1 MIIRGVMSDRLFT
14 VSPNSSIEETAALFL
29 GHGIDGAPVVDED
42 FQLLGLVTKVDL
54 YRAIV
59 NREPL
64 NLPVKEIMNTEV
76 TTLDEEMPIQII
88 NSLNF
93 GRFPVLHE
101 GRVTGMLTKSDA
113 NSVFT
118 QELKDIGNQL
128 QTVLDAAYNSIV
140 SIDEDGRIRIF
151 NRAAEDLFDLKKEDV
166 LGARYTDAFPKGVLT
181 DILESGSVIKSRKFE
196 YKGKTILSNLTPIL
210 KEDGGIGGAVA
221 VAQDISDLENIS
233 KELTLAREM
242 NDKLDTLLGESLDS
256 FFVADKEGR
265 VINVNKAYTRITGR
279 KAEDILGR
287 SMYELVEQGY
297 YSQAA
302 TLMVLESHKPV
313 MYKETTATGR
323 VALFTGLPIFDDQGE
338 LSNVLV
344 NIKDITDLESVSG
357 ELEKTQELKDELN
370 TVIQASFDGISQ
382 TDAEANILIVNDA
395 YVRITGMSRDE
406 LIGKNMKQLVRD
418 GYYDRS
424 VSLMVIKQ
432 GKQVTIEQELKTGK
446 KLLVTGNPVFN
457 DRGELIRVIT
467 NARDLTELDKL
478 RQEIEQAQGLSRHYQ
493 EELQKMKISEEGH
506 FVAES
511 QKSKD
516 LIDLIVRVGR
526 VDSTVLI
533 QGESGVGKEIVAREL
548 HKHSPRYDK
557 PYIKINCAAIPES
570 LLESELFG
578 YDSGAFTGAK
588 KGGKSGIFELANQG
602 ALFLDE
608 VGEIPLQ
615 VQVKLL
621 RVLQES
627 EFTRVGGSNPIKV
640 DVRVIAATN
649 RNLSQMVAD
658 GSFREDLFYRLN
670 VIPVYVLPL
679 RERKEEIA
687 PLVRHFL
694 QIFNQKYDFN
704 KTITASALGVLID
717 YNWPGNIRELRNVI
731 ERAVVTSVDTIIE
744 DFSFLGQD
752 HKEPMNKDRVSSDCS
767 PVNLKQEVEEFEK
780 QMILKYVEKYGSL
793 RKAALLLGSS
803 KTTLWRKASQYGIH
817 LGDKPEE

>member
-1 MIIRGVMSDRLFT
+1 MKIHDVMSDKLFT
-14 VSPNSSIEETAALFL
+14 INAHSSVEETAALFL
-29 GHGIDGAPVVDED
+29 EHGIDGAPVVDED
-42 FQLLGLVTKVDL
+42 LKLLGLVTKVDL

-59 NREPL
+59 TKQPL
-64 NLPVKEIMNTEV
+64 GLPVKEIMKTEV
-76 TTLDEEMPIQII
+76 VTLDEEMPIQII
-88 NSLNF
+88 NDLDF
-93 GRFPVLHE
+93 GRYPVLRK

-113 NSVFT
+113 NNVFT
-118 QELKDIGNQL
+118 QELRDIGNQM
-128 QTVLDAAYNSIV
+128 QAVLDAAYNSIV
-140 SIDEDGRIRIF
+140 SIDEGRRIRIF
-151 NRAAEDLFDLKKEDV
+151 NRAAEELFDMKKEDV
-166 LGARYTDAFPKGVLT
+166 LGVLYTDAFPKGVLT
-181 DILESGSVIKSRKFE
+181 DILDTGSVVKSRKFK
-196 YKGKTILSNLTPIL
+196 YKDKTIVSNLTPIL
-210 KEDGGIGGAVA
+210 KDDGGIGGAVA

-233 KELTLAREM
+233 KELTSAREM
-242 NDKLDTLLGESLDS
+242 KEKLDTLLGESLDS
-256 FFVADKEGR
+256 FFVADKDGK
-265 VINVNKAYTRITGR
+265 VINVNKAYTRITGL

-287 SMYELVEQGY
+287 SMYELVEKGY

-323 VALFTGLPIFDDQGE
+323 VALFTGLPIFDEQGE
-338 LSNVLV
+338 LCNVLV

-370 TVIQASFDGISQ
+370 TVIQASFDGICQ
-382 TDAEANILIVNDA
+382 TDAEATILIVNDA
-395 YVRITGMSRDE
+395 YVRITGMSREE

-418 GYYDRS
+418 GYYDCS
-424 VSLMVIKQ
+424 VSLMVIEQ
-432 GKQVTIEQELKTGK
+432 GKQVTIEQKLKTGK

-493 EELQKMKISEEGH
+493 EELQKMKISEEGN
-506 FVAES
+506 FIAES
-511 QKSKD
+511 RQSKD
-516 LIDLIVRVGR
+516 VIDLIVRVGKA
-526 VDSTVLI
+526 DSTVLI

-548 HKHSPRYDK
+548 HKHSPRCNL
-557 PYIKINCAAIPES
+557 PYIKINCTTIPEN

-578 YDSGAFTGAK
+578 YESGAFTGAK

-602 ALFLDE
+602 SLFLDE
-608 VGEIPLQ
+608 IGEIPLHI
-615 VQVKLL
+615 QVKLL

-627 EFTRVGGSNPIKV
+627 EFTRVGGTKPIKV

-649 RNLSQMVAD
+649 RNLNKMVAA

-670 VIPVYVLPL
+670 VIPIYVSPL

-694 QIFNQKYDFN
+694 KMFNEKYSFN
-704 KTITASALGVLID
+704 KTITASALGLLMD
-717 YNWPGNIRELRNVI
+717 YDWPGNIRELRNVI
-731 ERAVVTSVDTIIE
+731 ERAVVTSTTTVIDN
-744 DFSFLGQD
+744 FSFLTQD
-752 HKEPMNKDRVSSDCS
+752 GDEKHENRDTDCR
-767 PVNLKQEVEEFEK
+767 PVNLKHEVEEFEK

-793 RKAALLLGSS
+793 RKAAHSLGAS

-817 LGDKPEE
+817 LGDKP

>member
-1 MIIRGVMSDRLFT
+1 MSDRLFA
-14 VSPNSSIEETAALFL
+14 VSPSSSIEETAALFL

-42 FQLLGLVTKVDL
+42 LRLLGLVTKVDL

-59 NREPL
+59 TREPL
-64 NLPVKEIMNTEV
+64 SLPVKEIMNTEV

-118 QELKDIGNQL
+118 QELKDIGNQM
-128 QTVLDAAYNSIV
+128 QAVLDAAYNSIV
-140 SIDEDGRIRIF
+140 SIDEDRRIRIF
-151 NRAAEDLFDLKKEDV
+151 NRAAEDLFAMKREDV
-166 LGARYTDAFPKGVLT
+166 LGALYTDAFPKGVLT

-196 YKGKTILSNLTPIL
+196 YKGKIILSNLTPIL

-242 NDKLDTLLGESLDS
+242 KDKLDTLLGESLDS

-323 VALFTGLPIFDDQGE
+323 VALFTGLPIFDEQGE

-370 TVIQASFDGISQ
+370 TVIQASFDGICQ
-382 TDAEANILIVNDA
+382 TDAEAKILIVNDA
-395 YVRITGMSRDE
+395 YVRITGMSREE

-424 VSLMVIKQ
+424 VSLLVIEQ

-548 HKHSPRYDK
+548 HKHSPRYDQ
-557 PYIKINCAAIPES
+557 PYIKVNCAAIPES

-578 YDSGAFTGAK
+578 YDPGAFTGAK

-602 ALFLDE
+602 SLFLDE

-627 EFTRVGGSNPIKV
+627 EFTRVGGSTPIKV

-649 RNLSQMVAD
+649 RKLSQMVAE

-670 VIPVYVLPL
+670 VIPVFVLPL

-704 KTITASALGVLID
+704 KTITASALGVLMD

-731 ERAVVTSVDTIIE
+731 ERAVVTSADTIIE

-752 HKEPMNKDRVSSDCS
+752 HKEPKDKAQGSSDCS
-767 PVNLKQEVEEFEK
+767 PVNLKHEVEEFEK

-793 RKAALLLGSS
+793 RKAAQSLGAS